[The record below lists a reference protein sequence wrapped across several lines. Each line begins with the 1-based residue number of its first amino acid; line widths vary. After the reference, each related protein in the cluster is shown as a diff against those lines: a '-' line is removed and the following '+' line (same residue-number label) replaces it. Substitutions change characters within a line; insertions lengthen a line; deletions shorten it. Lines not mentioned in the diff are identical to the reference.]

1 MHADA
6 GEIVAVEIDV
16 ERAQGRFDSEQ
27 LVKFPGHPDTAG
39 VHAHHQRRVAI
50 VAREMLLE
58 PAGELGDQYL
68 DVARFARVAHAGDR
82 WSFSQLCRMICA
94 ATG

>member
-1 MHADA
+1 MLTNETETTVLA
-6 GEIVAVEIDV
+6 
-16 ERAQGRFDSEQ
+16 RAES
-27 LVKFPGHPDTAG
+27 
-39 VHAHHQRRVAI
+39 RVAI

-82 WSFSQLCRMICA
+82 CSFSQLSRMICA